1 MVKEKKT
8 KKEKE
13 TPVKKTVV
21 KTSAKEI
28 KVKKERKQAEEK
40 ASVSASKS
48 VVQPRTMEEL
58 LAQTG
63 WKVQTLKAGQIVE
76 GTVTEKTRR
85 ALFVDVNAKTEGVV
99 LDRDFKEAKD
109 LVSELK
115 AGDKIEVMVVQPEN
129 DSGQVVLSLKKASL
143 DRAWDFFEEK
153 MKTDESFEVSGRE
166 MNKGGLIVNSW
177 GVQGFIPASQ
187 FSAQY
192 MGRINGLLNKKL
204 MVKVIEVD
212 REKNRLILS
221 ERAVSEAEMLAAQKE
236 VLGKVK
242 VGEAYEAEITAVMPF
257 GFFAKIHFDEDG
269 NKTFLEGLIHIS
281 EISWERVNDIRKHGQ
296 AGDKVKVKVLAVDEK
311 SGKLNLSMKQL
322 GNDPWSGVDEKY
334 PKDKKVKGTVS
345 RIAPFG
351 FFVTLSPGIEGLV
364 HISKIPAGFQPKT
377 GEEVN
382 CFVDS
387 LDLTERKMSLGL
399 VLTTKPVGYK

>member
-28 KVKKERKQAEEK
+28 KVKKEKKQAEK
-40 ASVSASKS
+40 KTSVSVPKS
-48 VVQPRTMEEL
+48 AAQPRTMEEL

-257 GFFAKIHFDEDG
+257 GFFAKIHFNEGG